1 MSHGFSVLVAVV
13 VPDDVPLDVAVVLV
27 VTDEVMLDVTVV
39 VAVVDGDD
47 VGVVEVVVVV
57 VGDVVCVVV
66 VVRPVCT
73 KLTHPSFPHSL
84 LPGVV
89 DVVPTH
95 LSFRFPPT
103 NIRTP
108 PQFSLFEH
116 RARHVSVVAVLMK
129 KSGSSIIS
137 AKS

>member
-1 MSHGFSVLVAVV
+1 M
-13 VPDDVPLDVAVVLV
+13 PLDVAVVLV

-47 VGVVEVVVVV
+47 VGVVEVVAVVD
-57 VGDVVCVVV
+57 GDVVCVVV

-73 KLTHPSFPHSL
+73 KLTQPLFPHSL

-95 LSFRFPPT
+95 LSFWIVPPLT

-116 RARHVSVVAVLMK
+116 RARHVSVVAVLMR